1 MKNMK
6 RIKALLLA
14 LTMLLSIVGLSA
26 CGGNAVY
33 QVKVLDGQG
42 QICTSGVIVKFLQ
55 DGKQI
60 AMQPVNGEGIA
71 QKELPK
77 GNYTIE
83 LTFTSD
89 KLSGHYEPVTLT
101 SSKTSAE
108 VTLMSGVSS
117 EGVTLFVTSSSGESK
132 EYTAYNVTAGSTYI
146 PVKANNRNYFL
157 FTPDKAGTYKFSV
170 DNADLTIG
178 YYGAP
183 HFVQSQSAAEL
194 TDGAFTLSIS
204 ESMIGTAESGTSSYV
219 IGVDGGAEDGN
230 CVLSIIR
237 TGDPAWNVSDE
248 PWTEYKT
255 SHTPTPFTLKLGA
268 GESLSY
274 VDITG
279 KTEGKDV
286 VFNEADGFYHFG
298 TADGPVVYVHLA
310 KGAPH
315 VALQVVIEGDGAL
328 GGAPIREYFFDEN
341 EKFIK
346 KEDYTEILRTYFANM
361 DKDLGIYPLTEDL
374 VYIIKNGCH
383 GWWTESDPDFIFEG
397 SNPEIAW
404 MFALCYVAKG

>member
-26 CGGNAVY
+26 CGGNATY
-33 QVKVLDGQG
+33 QVKVFDGQG

-55 DGKQI
+55 NGQQV

-77 GNYTIE
+77 GDYTIE

-89 KLSGHYEPVTLT
+89 KLSGHYEKVTLT

-108 VTLMSGVSS
+108 VTLMSSVSG
-117 EGVTLFVTSSSGESK
+117 EGETLFVTSASGEGK

-146 PVKANNRNYFL
+146 PVTANDRNYFL
-157 FTPDKAGTYKFSV
+157 FTPEKSGTYKFFV

-204 ESMIGTAESGTSSYV
+204 DSMIGTAESGTSSYV
-219 IGVDGGAEDGN
+219 IGVDGGAANVN

-286 VFNEADGFYHFG
+286 VFNETDGLYHYG
-298 TADGPVVYVHLA
+298 TASGPVVYVHLG

-315 VALQVVIEGDGAL
+315 ISLQVVIQGDGPM
-328 GGAPIREYFFDEN
+328 GGAPIRKYFYDEN
-341 EKFIK
+341 NEFIK
-346 KEDYTEILRTYFANM
+346 KEDYTDILSTYFTNM
-361 DKDLGIYPLTEDL
+361 DAELGIYPLTEDL
-374 VYIIKNGCH
+374 MYILKYGCNS
-383 GWWTESDPDFIFEG
+383 WWTEGDPDFIFEG
-397 SNPEIAW
+397 CNPEIAW